1 MRKALIVTGLAAS
14 AVGAAL
20 PHDYGYPIGLAGAA
34 LTTGA
39 VGIRS
44 GGIRRGSSRQIR
56 RWDRHTRR
64 HGGTAS
70 RMQIFRTSSRWAMF
84 RRAAVLRP
92 SLAELGWWRLLDV
105 SPLTYATPLCRVGR
119 KTVWTSCEESTLR
132 VGIPGTGKTAE
143 LACRVIDA
151 PGGAVVASTAADL
164 YELTHALRKGPV
176 TVFNPGGI
184 GGLASTLR
192 WSPLSGCADS
202 TTAARRAADLIGPGG
217 DNDEAERWNVHA
229 RRTLAVFLHA
239 AALGDFRMRDVQ
251 RWVANPDGSAMQ
263 IMTALLSS
271 PGVTE
276 MSQAAEQAL
285 RMTARTRD
293 GVMLA
298 IAPAV
303 AWVTSPS
310 AAECGDADPDEM
322 DLVDDLVDRA
332 GTLYLLG
339 DEDGTV
345 GPLVAALT
353 AEIVHQARAVAA
365 CRPGGRLDPGLAL
378 ILDEVALICVTP
390 LDRWMSELRKR
401 SIVAH
406 AACQGLAQLRERWG
420 KDGASMI
427 LNAAAAVLVFGG
439 CKDPDD
445 LAAFSALAGEREEVA
460 ATHDAN
466 GRRSSST
473 TRRVPVISTAML
485 AGLPNHRAMLIRR
498 GMPVALATTPIAWKR
513 RDVRRATAA
522 RPPRITEILVEAER

>member
-1 MRKALIVTGLAAS
+1 MRKALIVTGTVAAAAG
-14 AVGAAL
+14 AVL

-39 VGIRS
+39 LGVYSRS
-44 GGIRRGSSRQIR
+44 ARGRGSRAIR
-56 RWDRHTRR
+56 RWDRNTRR

-70 RMQIFRTSSRWAMF
+70 RWQIFRTSSRLAMY

-92 SLAELGWWRLLDV
+92 SLAELGWWRRLDV

-119 KTVWTSCEESTLR
+119 RTVWTSCEESTLR

-184 GGLASTLR
+184 GGLESTLH
-192 WSPLSGCADS
+192 WSVLDGCADPQ
-202 TTAARRAADLIGPGG
+202 TAARRAADLIGPDG
-217 DNDEAERWNVHA
+217 NDEAARWNVHA
-229 RRTLAVFLHA
+229 RGVLTVFLHA
-239 AALGDFRMRDVQ
+239 AAIGGYRMRDVQ
-251 RWVANPDGSAMQ
+251 RWVANPDAAARQ
-263 IMTALLSS
+263 ILTALLDS
-271 PGVTE
+271 PNAAE
-276 MSQAAEQAL
+276 MGQAAEQAL
-285 RMTARTRD
+285 RMTTRTRD

-298 IAPAV
+298 VAPAV
-303 AWVTSPS
+303 AWVTQPA
-310 AAECGDADPDEM
+310 AAECGDADPDEVSI
-322 DLVDDLVDRA
+322 VDDLVDRA

-339 DEDGTV
+339 DEDGAV

-353 AEIVHQARAVAA
+353 SEIVYQARAIAA
-365 CRPGGRLDPGLAL
+365 RRPGGRLDPGLAL
-378 ILDEVALICVTP
+378 ILDEVALICPTP

-439 CKDPDD
+439 CKDPED
-445 LAAFSALAGEREEVA
+445 LAAFTALAGEREEVA
-460 ATHDAN
+460 DTHDAH
-466 GRRSSST
+466 GRRTSST

-513 RDVRRATAA
+513 RDVRAMSKA
-522 RPPRITEILVEAER
+522 RVRVAVPA